1 MRSEGN
7 CRIDPRPLSAKE
19 VVMLGL
25 REILTERQKKQIFQS
40 AIVLLEKIGYLCNH
54 DETLGYFREAGCR
67 IGRELDK
74 PRKARRVLFT
84 EEIVADALE
93 KAPSGFAIYPT
104 SPGYEKLEFLSG
116 KSYFV
121 SQGGDYVWDYR
132 THELRPARAHD
143 HVAMSRL
150 IDACDNIEGCFPA
163 VYWFYDL
170 VPQDQYDRYGIW
182 DIFMS
187 LECLHCGKPKFDVY
201 STATATEVPTFLRTW
216 QLCAGG
222 EDAFRA
228 KPCGSLFIAPTS
240 PFFLEGRIDPEDPW
254 GHADSLVLMAKAGA
268 PINIEPCGNLGMSGP
283 VTVAGLVAQSIAEFL
298 GMNVAIQSIS
308 PGNPVMMN
316 DYTGSIDMATGQ
328 KQEVRPEANLVH
340 LGLTEMTHYMGV
352 PISTVNCSGSI
363 EADAQ
368 VGWESMAIILSQYL
382 AEHLGRSGG
391 YAKEKGGHFCGDKE
405 YGVLPVT
412 LTVGGT
418 FPIALGAGIA
428 AENADKGQVVLSIFG
443 EGAAQRGT
451 LHECMNMASV
461 WKLPLI
467 WVCENNLY
475 YITTHAEDSLA
486 VEDVSEF
493 AHSYAMPGVT
503 VDGMDVM
510 AVAEQVVKALERARE
525 GQGPSLIECKTYR
538 YREHGEFDIDT
549 SYRTKEE
556 VEAWNERDPILA
568 FRKHLIE
575 EGVAAEEELEALEK
589 KIVEEVRAAAAWALE
604 NPFPDASEACT
615 DQYAG

>member
-7 CRIDPRPLSAKE
+7 CRIDSRPLSAKE

-382 AEHLGRSGG
+382 AGTDMIGSFGGLGSDDVFDPRALLMANEMAGWVRHFVKGFEVNEETIPLDLMVDLGPAPMGG
-391 YAKEKGGHFCGDKE
+391 NFLATDHTLRRYRKTMWQPSKLTNSLARDAWVAAGKAGLNERAEEMIEEVLAAHEPGVPESQQQELRDLIAEVLEREGVKGDEAKEIMD
-405 YGVLPVT
+405 
-412 LTVGGT
+412 LTY
-418 FPIALGAGIA
+418 
-428 AENADKGQVVLSIFG
+428 
-443 EGAAQRGT
+443 
-451 LHECMNMASV
+451 
-461 WKLPLI
+461 W
-467 WVCENNLY
+467 
-475 YITTHAEDSLA
+475 
-486 VEDVSEF
+486 
-493 AHSYAMPGVT
+493 
-503 VDGMDVM
+503 
-510 AVAEQVVKALERARE
+510 
-525 GQGPSLIECKTYR
+525 QG
-538 YREHGEFDIDT
+538 
-549 SYRTKEE
+549 
-556 VEAWNERDPILA
+556 
-568 FRKHLIE
+568 
-575 EGVAAEEELEALEK
+575 
-589 KIVEEVRAAAAWALE
+589 
-604 NPFPDASEACT
+604 
-615 DQYAG
+615 